1 MASADSSAPAAAA
14 APEASPANH
23 VVGCVRRFNRN
34 LGYGFITVTDGQ
46 RSGNDIFVH
55 HSAINVEGQYKYL
68 VQGEYVEF
76 SIVDTATEKH
86 DCQAANVGGIKG
98 GKLMCATRHENNVA
112 RSAYKKEA
120 KSKESTAAS
129 SSSES
134 APTTTPTSDKPN
146 FRKAVS
152 GREAPLEVEGPKQD
166 KPKQDKPKRQS
177 RKPVAAAPAE
187 EGWTKVESKKT
198 APSKPRGRP
207 AKKQEAK

>member
-1 MASADSSAPAAAA
+1 MSTESFIGR
-14 APEASPANH
+14 
-23 VVGCVRRFNRN
+23 VKWFNN
-34 LGYGFITVTDGQ
+34 KTGYGFITVTDGQ

-129 SSSES
+129 SSSDS
-134 APTTTPTSDKPN
+134 APTTTPTSTPAGDKPN

-152 GREAPLEVEGPKQD
+152 GRDAPLEVEGPKQD

-198 APSKPRGRP
+198 APSKPRG
-207 AKKQEAK
+207 KKQEAK

>member
-1 MASADSSAPAAAA
+1 MSTESFIGR
-14 APEASPANH
+14 
-23 VVGCVRRFNRN
+23 VKWFNN
-34 LGYGFITVTDGQ
+34 KTGYGFITITDGQ

-86 DCQAANVGGIKG
+86 DCQAANVSGIKG

-112 RSAYKKEA
+112 RSAYKKE
-120 KSKESTAAS
+120 SKGKEQSAS
-129 SSSES
+129 SSSDS
-134 APTTTPTSDKPN
+134 SPTTSPVANGKPN

-152 GREAPLEVEGPKQD
+152 GREAPLVAESKTEESTPAPRQD
-166 KPKQDKPKRQS
+166 KPRKQ
-177 RKPVAAAPAE
+177 RKPTAPVE

-207 AKKQEAK
+207 AKKPEAK

>member
-1 MASADSSAPAAAA
+1 MST
-14 APEASPANH
+14 EIFIGR
-23 VVGCVRRFNRN
+23 VKWFNN
-34 LGYGFITVTDGQ
+34 KTGYGFITVTDGK

-86 DCQAANVGGIKG
+86 DCQAANVSGIKG

-120 KSKESTAAS
+120 KSKEQAS

-134 APTTTPTSDKPN
+134 APTTTSTSTLAGDKPN

-166 KPKQDKPKRQS
+166 KPKKQT
-177 RKPVAAAPAE
+177 RKPAAPAE
-187 EGWTKVESKKT
+187 EGWTKVEPKKT
-198 APSKPRGRP
+198 TSSKPRGRP

>member
-1 MASADSSAPAAAA
+1 MSTESFIGR
-14 APEASPANH
+14 
-23 VVGCVRRFNRN
+23 VKWFNN
-34 LGYGFITVTDGQ
+34 KTGYGFITVTDGQ

-86 DCQAANVGGIKG
+86 DCQAANVSGIKG

-120 KSKESTAAS
+120 KSKELTAAS

-152 GREAPLEVEGPKQD
+152 GRENPLEVEG
-166 KPKQDKPKRQS
+166 PKQDKPKRQS

>member
-1 MASADSSAPAAAA
+1 MSTESFIGR
-14 APEASPANH
+14 
-23 VVGCVRRFNRN
+23 VKWFNN
-34 LGYGFITVTDGQ
+34 KTGYGFITVTDGQ

-86 DCQAANVGGIKG
+86 DCQAANVSGIKG

-112 RSAYKKEA
+112 RSAYKKE
-120 KSKESTAAS
+120 SKGKEQ
-129 SSSES
+129 S
-134 APTTTPTSDKPN
+134 APTSTPTTTTSSGKPN
-146 FRKAVS
+146 FRKALF
-152 GREAPLEVEGPKQD
+152 GREAPLEVESKTEESSSIPRQD
-166 KPKQDKPKRQS
+166 KPRKQ
-177 RKPVAAAPAE
+177 RKPTVDKTAAE

-207 AKKQEAK
+207 AKKPEAK